1 MSLPLAAD
9 APRPLGREIPKKPL
23 AFTWWAIRDRWRLV
37 AVCWSAVL
45 IAVLLTRA
53 EFYLFKELIDAATG
67 LADETRTISQV
78 WFFAL
83 LLPAI
88 YLVGEAFWRTS
99 GFTAQRWMTGATAK
113 VYDELFRYLTGHGA
127 SFFQE
132 RFAGAITNKIANAA
146 QGVQGLLQMWTW
158 SFQTL
163 ILGIAFD
170 TYLLFSTHYYFAV
183 ALLIWL
189 VIFMS
194 VNLKMVFGLR
204 KLAYL
209 HAEASSTLKGKYVDS
224 TANIE
229 TVQQQAQEAYERNYV
244 QKYIQRERMAHI
256 ASWFRFEWILVI
268 NGFLL
273 GAFYVG
279 MFALSVFLFD
289 REIITLGAIVM
300 VVTIVFNLERNLF
313 FLGEQMSRA
322 MQLYGQID
330 EGLGEILKPHD
341 ITVPAQA
348 PQLALQGG
356 NIVFQAVTFQYG
368 EQPVFSDLALEIP
381 GGQKVGLVGP
391 SGAGKS
397 TLVNLLLRQFDVQSG
412 SILIDG
418 QDIAAIDL
426 GSLRHSIA
434 LVPQSTSL
442 LHRTLAE
449 NIRYGRLAATDEE
462 LYEAA
467 QMAHASE
474 FIAQLPQGFDTF
486 VGERGVKLSGGQRQR
501 IAIARAILKDAP
513 ILVLD
518 EATSALDSE
527 SEHAIQEA
535 LEKLMVGRTVIAIAH
550 RLSTLQQMDRI
561 LVLEGGKI
569 VEDGSH
575 VELIKRDG
583 LYKRLWDSQ
592 VGGFLQEG
600 LEDVEEA

>member
-442 LHRTLAE
+442 FHRTLAE